1 MGRTRRATEK
11 SREKALKG
19 GAMVLFI
26 LLEER
31 VGWGGERGR
40 EVLPSGCR
48 QGLEHSLMAPG
59 LRG

>member
-1 MGRTRRATEK
+1 MGRARRATEK

-26 LLEER
+26 LLER

-40 EVLPSGCR
+40 EVLTSGCR
-48 QGLEHSLMAPG
+48 QGLERSLMAPG